1 MRSAFTAATVL
12 VGSQAL
18 KINTLSQGEL
28 SEQKKVLTRVTD
40 AYEMGTLGYFPE
52 RTEGETPNDLL
63 SKESY
68 PCLFKLGN
76 AFYDF
81 TPFKIA

>member
-1 MRSAFTAATVL
+1 
-12 VGSQAL
+12 
-18 KINTLSQGEL
+18 
-28 SEQKKVLTRVTD
+28 
-40 AYEMGTLGYFPE
+40 MGTLGYFPE

-76 AFYDF
+76 SFYDF
-81 TPFKIA
+81 TLFKFASNVWPAYWANLTDMD